1 MAGINRT
8 NGRPY
13 FLGPAVSCLRLRQV
27 QALLRDEG
35 NTAPDGILCSLGI
48 DSRYNEG
55 CSELA
60 SYLFFDLYK
69 HNQEQIPE
77 DFPEEVLDDVIIL
90 IKAES
95 VHLYCN
101 PVNYSYLLPYV
112 SHWRNLHL
120 HCMTETEYE
129 DEEAAE
135 EFKISSF
142 VSMVEDCTCI
152 GIPYSS
158 HSHMQ
163 KFDVFM
169 LEKWPIVQAFA
180 LEGIGA
186 GGFFTMKYKL
196 IDVSE
201 QLWQIYARLDPV
213 SLDCLLNEDLESFE
227 RQWSCLFSSLGIESA
242 LSMQELSEAQ
252 TAEPF
257 RTYYSHGLISSN
269 ITDNSKS
276 RQPFVLFGSHSS
288 KEDLD
293 SHCFTFP
300 SEGHQIR
307 NTGPHGGPAKH
318 MLLQC
323 VAPKGPLAC
332 ARTYFFGS
340 THVPYLAHDN
350 TQQMKT
356 ELLLLS
362 QIYSAAIQAVL
373 AGIKCFSINSSAS
386 KAKDVAEQT
395 FQLALDALGLLQY
408 RSALRSK
415 AVFSIQ
421 AVNNEGR
428 VMPLSDEHSR
438 FLVKTASMV
447 VHDIP
452 DLQWGGD
459 DLGSVVFSESFL
471 ESSIYIEDRDGAL
484 STDSCF
490 TVLTSS
496 VPRHMCWLVEES
508 DVRLFEQALHLLK
521 EENGT
526 CLGTPLTT
534 KDSSQ
539 VFSSSLLST
548 PEEGKLVFFSEGLL
562 FISSHYG
569 TITIS
574 KNHIKTIKVYDGDS
588 LSTAAVLFID
598 YESSLLPHLPFH
610 LHSPDHCLA
619 ITLMPKTKGYKSF
632 YSLVLQ
638 VWNKPDSGLRMQH
651 VAQDQLSLGQKN
663 MYSRLVKLHEPHG
676 TSTASSRAAQRTAY
690 PELPELDRFLKH
702 FAVSSSVCE
711 ESVCSDHLTALFPN
725 AHHKPAPSESEQKV
739 VLSII
744 SGLPGSYK
752 ESLCDFLVDV
762 NQECGRWE
770 VYSPAMDME
779 DLCVP
784 HLQRF
789 LSSLVDTQS
798 EMHFNTPRVLLLTPG
813 CTDVLDVVQ
822 AIVSHAD
829 PRVQS
834 RVSVGT
840 VTACVNPLASFM
852 EHRLLFPKLLEQCSQ
867 GVVNNVVFTGLT
879 TDQKHPLLKHMQQ
892 LIRSAN
898 PKAAFI
904 LAERGAVTRTEDMRL
919 ILSDRGF
926 SQPQMIRSRYLLYPG
941 WWEGRFVSGCGSVSM
956 SQHYLQF
963 SRPLEK
969 TLFLQH
975 CKGLKSSLRCSPFTG
990 NIYHISG
997 KVLFSDSNRLMEV
1010 SCNSVSGSV
1019 NLSPDQG
1026 STYSRKT
1033 TDSCYLLFH
1042 GVGITQEGLKDWLRQ
1057 CAKQKVTKK
1066 VKKTKRTLT
1075 PQEIRNIHVKKHLEP
1090 LPPGYFYN
1098 GHQFVS
1104 FFGEKQNFHPLMDQF
1119 IEEYIQEANKEID
1132 RFNREVD
1139 LYAHTDLFE

>member
-1 MAGINRT
+1 MKICCAC
-8 NGRPY
+8 
-13 FLGPAVSCLRLRQV
+13 SCLRLRQV

-213 SLDCLLNEDLESFE
+213 SLDCLLNEVKWTVLPNYP
-227 RQWSCLFSSLGIESA
+227 
-242 LSMQELSEAQ
+242 
-252 TAEPF
+252 PF

-340 THVPYLAHDN
+340 THVPYLGKFLIDFFFFCR
-350 TQQMKT
+350 
-356 ELLLLS
+356 LLS

-386 KAKDVAEQT
+386 KT
-395 FQLALDALGLLQY
+395 
-408 RSALRSK
+408 
-415 AVFSIQ
+415 VF
-421 AVNNEGR
+421 ELCLYHC
-428 VMPLSDEHSR
+428 VMVLYDLPQ
-438 FLVKTASMV
+438 ASMV

-471 ESSIYIEDRDGAL
+471 ESSIYIEDRGEIY
-484 STDSCF
+484 SCF

-496 VPRHMCWLVEES
+496 VPRHMCWLVWCFFS
-508 DVRLFEQALHLLK
+508 LIHCLC
-521 EENGT
+521 NGT

-632 YSLVLQ
+632 YSLVYTHRHDH
-638 VWNKPDSGLRMQH
+638 PDLFFPA
-651 VAQDQLSLGQKN
+651 VALFLSQQSVL
-663 MYSRLVKLHEPHG
+663 MRVCVVIS
-676 TSTASSRAAQRTAY
+676 
-690 PELPELDRFLKH
+690 RFLKH

-725 AHHKPAPSESEQKV
+725 AHHKPV

-798 EMHFNTPRVLLLTPG
+798 EMHFNTPRLCTVVIFLMLHTVINVWLIRVGIFIFVVHACISVEFCAAFVLNSL
-813 CTDVLDVVQ
+813 C
-822 AIVSHAD
+822 
-829 PRVQS
+829 
-834 RVSVGT
+834 GT
-840 VTACVNPLASFM
+840 
-852 EHRLLFPKLLEQCSQ
+852 

>member
-1 MAGINRT
+1 MKICCAC
-8 NGRPY
+8 
-13 FLGPAVSCLRLRQV
+13 SCLRLRQV

-213 SLDCLLNEDLESFE
+213 SLDCLLNEVKWTVLPNYP
-227 RQWSCLFSSLGIESA
+227 
-242 LSMQELSEAQ
+242 
-252 TAEPF
+252 PF

-340 THVPYLAHDN
+340 THVPYLGKFLIDFFFFCR
-350 TQQMKT
+350 
-356 ELLLLS
+356 LLS

-386 KAKDVAEQT
+386 KT
-395 FQLALDALGLLQY
+395 
-408 RSALRSK
+408 
-415 AVFSIQ
+415 VF
-421 AVNNEGR
+421 ELCLYHC
-428 VMPLSDEHSR
+428 VMVLYDLPQ
-438 FLVKTASMV
+438 ASMV

-471 ESSIYIEDRDGAL
+471 ESSIYIEDRGEIY
-484 STDSCF
+484 SCF

-496 VPRHMCWLVEES
+496 VPRHMCWLVWCFFS
-508 DVRLFEQALHLLK
+508 LIHCLC
-521 EENGT
+521 NGT

-651 VAQDQLSLGQKN
+651 V
-663 MYSRLVKLHEPHG
+663 
-676 TSTASSRAAQRTAY
+676 
-690 PELPELDRFLKH
+690 
-702 FAVSSSVCE
+702 
-711 ESVCSDHLTALFPN
+711 
-725 AHHKPAPSESEQKV
+725 V

-762 NQECGRWE
+762 NQECGRW
-770 VYSPAMDME
+770 VQMFISYHD
-779 DLCVP
+779 D
-784 HLQRF
+784 
-789 LSSLVDTQS
+789 
-798 EMHFNTPRVLLLTPG
+798 HFV
-813 CTDVLDVVQ
+813 
-822 AIVSHAD
+822 
-829 PRVQS
+829 
-834 RVSVGT
+834 
-840 VTACVNPLASFM
+840 
-852 EHRLLFPKLLEQCSQ
+852 PKLCTVVIFLMLHTVINVWLIRVGIFIFVVHACISVEFCAAFVLNSLCGT

>member
-1 MAGINRT
+1 MKICCAC
-8 NGRPY
+8 
-13 FLGPAVSCLRLRQV
+13 SCLRLRQV

-213 SLDCLLNEDLESFE
+213 SLDCLLNEVKWTVLPNYP
-227 RQWSCLFSSLGIESA
+227 
-242 LSMQELSEAQ
+242 
-252 TAEPF
+252 PF

-340 THVPYLAHDN
+340 THVPYLG
-350 TQQMKT
+350 K
-356 ELLLLS
+356 LLS

-373 AGIKCFSINSSAS
+373 AGIKCFSINSSS
-386 KAKDVAEQT
+386 LSGENCKYCCLSHPQI
-395 FQLALDALGLLQY
+395 
-408 RSALRSK
+408 
-415 AVFSIQ
+415 FSSFSLILH
-421 AVNNEGR
+421 VY
-428 VMPLSDEHSR
+428 
-438 FLVKTASMV
+438 ASMV

-471 ESSIYIEDRDGAL
+471 ESSIYIEDRGEICL
-484 STDSCF
+484 LQPHLLLFCF
-490 TVLTSS
+490 LVIM
-496 VPRHMCWLVEES
+496 VRWRHKLQFTAKIRYSLLPSIC
-508 DVRLFEQALHLLK
+508 LHLYSAFFK
-521 EENGT
+521 I
-526 CLGTPLTT
+526 CSYVLGFCVL
-534 KDSSQ
+534 
-539 VFSSSLLST
+539 
-548 PEEGKLVFFSEGLL
+548 GKLVFFSEGLL

-651 VAQDQLSLGQKN
+651 V
-663 MYSRLVKLHEPHG
+663 
-676 TSTASSRAAQRTAY
+676 
-690 PELPELDRFLKH
+690 
-702 FAVSSSVCE
+702 
-711 ESVCSDHLTALFPN
+711 
-725 AHHKPAPSESEQKV
+725 V

-762 NQECGRWE
+762 NQECGRW
-770 VYSPAMDME
+770 VQMFISYHD
-779 DLCVP
+779 D
-784 HLQRF
+784 
-789 LSSLVDTQS
+789 
-798 EMHFNTPRVLLLTPG
+798 HFV
-813 CTDVLDVVQ
+813 
-822 AIVSHAD
+822 
-829 PRVQS
+829 
-834 RVSVGT
+834 
-840 VTACVNPLASFM
+840 
-852 EHRLLFPKLLEQCSQ
+852 PKLCTVVIFLMLHTVINVWLIRVGIFIFVVHACISVEFCAAFVLNSLCGT

>member
-1 MAGINRT
+1 
-8 NGRPY
+8 
-13 FLGPAVSCLRLRQV
+13 
-27 QALLRDEG
+27 
-35 NTAPDGILCSLGI
+35 
-48 DSRYNEG
+48 
-55 CSELA
+55 
-60 SYLFFDLYK
+60 
-69 HNQEQIPE
+69 
-77 DFPEEVLDDVIIL
+77 
-90 IKAES
+90 
-95 VHLYCN
+95 
-101 PVNYSYLLPYV
+101 
-112 SHWRNLHL
+112 
-120 HCMTETEYE
+120 MTETEYE

-213 SLDCLLNEDLESFE
+213 SLDCLLNEVKWTVLPNYP
-227 RQWSCLFSSLGIESA
+227 
-242 LSMQELSEAQ
+242 
-252 TAEPF
+252 PF

-269 ITDNSKS
+269 ITDNS

-340 THVPYLAHDN
+340 THVPYLGKFLIDFFFFCR
-350 TQQMKT
+350 
-356 ELLLLS
+356 LLS

-386 KAKDVAEQT
+386 KT
-395 FQLALDALGLLQY
+395 
-408 RSALRSK
+408 
-415 AVFSIQ
+415 VF
-421 AVNNEGR
+421 ELCLYHC
-428 VMPLSDEHSR
+428 VMVLYDLPQ
-438 FLVKTASMV
+438 ASMV

-471 ESSIYIEDRDGAL
+471 ESSIYIEDRGEICL
-484 STDSCF
+484 LQPHLLLFCF
-490 TVLTSS
+490 
-496 VPRHMCWLVEES
+496 LVEES

-521 EENGT
+521 NGT

-632 YSLVLQ
+632 YSLVYTHRHDH
-638 VWNKPDSGLRMQH
+638 PDLFFPA
-651 VAQDQLSLGQKN
+651 VAL
-663 MYSRLVKLHEPHG
+663 
-676 TSTASSRAAQRTAY
+676 
-690 PELPELDRFLKH
+690 
-702 FAVSSSVCE
+702 
-711 ESVCSDHLTALFPN
+711 
-725 AHHKPAPSESEQKV
+725 V

>member
-8 NGRPY
+8 SARSS
-13 FLGPAVSCLRLRQV
+13 LVVSAVSCSRLRKV
-27 QALLRDEG
+27 QALLKDDG
-35 NTAPDGILCSLGI
+35 STAPDGILCSLGI
-48 DSRYNEG
+48 DSRYNQG

-60 SYLFFDLYK
+60 SYLFFGLYK

-120 HCMTETEYE
+120 HCMNETEYE
-129 DEEAAE
+129 DEESAE

-158 HSHMQ
+158 PSHAQ

-169 LEKWPIVQAFA
+169 LEKWPIIQAFA

-196 IDVSE
+196 VDVSE
-201 QLWQIYARLDPV
+201 QLWQTYTRLDPV
-213 SLDCLLNEDLESFE
+213 SLDCLLSEDLLTFE
-227 RQWSCLFSSLGIESA
+227 RQWSCLFSSMDIETP
-242 LSMQELSEAQ
+242 LSMLELSEAQ

-276 RQPFVLFGSHSS
+276 RQPFVLFGNHSA

-293 SHCFTFP
+293 NYCFTFP
-300 SEGHQIR
+300 SEGHQVR
-307 NTGPHGGPAKH
+307 NTGPHGGSAKH

-340 THVPYLAHDN
+340 THVPYLANDN
-350 TQQMKT
+350 TQQKKT

-362 QIYSAAIQAVL
+362 QIYSATIQAVL
-373 AGIKCFSINSSAS
+373 AGIKCFSINSSSS

-395 FQLALDALGLLQY
+395 FQLALDAFGLLQY
-408 RSALRSK
+408 RNALRSK

-428 VMPLSDEHSR
+428 VIPLSDERSR
-438 FLVKTASMV
+438 FLIKTASMV
-447 VHDIP
+447 VYDIP
-452 DLQWGGD
+452 DLQWGGSN
-459 DLGSVVFSESFL
+459 LGSVVFSESFL
-471 ESSIYIEDRDGAL
+471 ESSIYIQNRDGAL

-496 VPRHMCWLVEES
+496 VPRHMCWLVDES
-508 DVRLFEQALHLLK
+508 DVRLSEQALHLLK

-526 CLGTPLTT
+526 CLGVPLTT
-534 KDSSQ
+534 KDSAHVYSN
-539 VFSSSLLST
+539 SLLST

-562 FISSHYG
+562 FVHARYG
-569 TITIS
+569 TITLS
-574 KNHIKTIKVYDGDS
+574 KNHINTIKVYNGDS
-588 LSTAAVLFID
+588 ISATAVLFIE
-598 YESSLLPHLPFH
+598 YESSLLPHLPFP
-610 LHSPDHCLA
+610 LHSADRCLA
-619 ITLMPKTKGYKSF
+619 ITLMPRTKGYKSF
-632 YSLVLQ
+632 YSQVLQ
-638 VWNKPDSGLRMQH
+638 IWNKPDSGLWVQH
-651 VAQDQLSLGQKN
+651 VDQDQLSLDQKN
-663 MYSRLVKLHEPHG
+663 MYSRLLKLHDPH
-676 TSTASSRAAQRTAY
+676 SSSPSNPRAALRSAY

-702 FAVSSSVCE
+702 FTVSSSVCE
-711 ESVCSDHLTALFPN
+711 ESVCSDHLAALFPN
-725 AHHKPAPSESEQKV
+725 AHPKPAPSESERKV

-744 SGLPGSYK
+744 SGLPGSFK
-752 ESLCDFLVDV
+752 ESLCDFLVEV

-770 VYSPAMDME
+770 VYYPDQDAE
-779 DLCVP
+779 DLCVL
-784 HLQRF
+784 HLQRY
-789 LSSLVDTQS
+789 LSSLVSNLS
-798 EMHFNTPRVLLLTPG
+798 ETHFNTPRVLLLTPEY
-813 CTDVLDVVQ
+813 TDVLDVLQ
-822 AIVSHAD
+822 AIVSHPD
-829 PRVQS
+829 RKVQR
-834 RVSVGT
+834 RVSVGA
-840 VTACVNPLASFM
+840 VTACVNPLHSFM
-852 EHRLLFPKLLEQCSQ
+852 EHRFLFPKLLEQCSQ
-867 GVVNNVVFTGLT
+867 GAVNNVVFTGLT
-879 TDQKHPLLKHMQQ
+879 TEQKHPLLKHMQQ
-892 LIRSAN
+892 LIHSAN
-898 PKAAFI
+898 PNAAFI

-919 ILSDRGF
+919 ILSDSSF
-926 SQPQMIRSRYLLYPG
+926 SHPQMIRARYLLYPG

-963 SRPLEK
+963 SRPLERA
-969 TLFLQH
+969 LFLQR
-975 CKGLKSSLRCSPFTG
+975 CKGLKSSLRGSPYTG

-1019 NLSPDQG
+1019 TVAPDQW
-1026 STYSRKT
+1026 STHSPKT
-1033 TDSCYLLFH
+1033 THTCYLLIY
-1042 GVGITQEGLKDWLRQ
+1042 GVGFSQEGLKEWLRQ
-1057 CAKQKVTKK
+1057 CTKQKEPKK
-1066 VKKTKRTLT
+1066 AKKTKRTLT
-1075 PQEIRNIHVKKHLEP
+1075 PQEIRSIHVKRHLDP
-1090 LPPGYFYN
+1090 LPSGYFYN
-1098 GHQFVS
+1098 GYQFVS
-1104 FFGEKQNFHPLMDQF
+1104 FYGEKLNFHPLMDQF
-1119 IEEYIQEANKEID
+1119 IEEYLQEVNKEVEC
-1132 RFNREVD
+1132 FNREVD
-1139 LYAHTDLFE
+1139 LYAHTDLFD